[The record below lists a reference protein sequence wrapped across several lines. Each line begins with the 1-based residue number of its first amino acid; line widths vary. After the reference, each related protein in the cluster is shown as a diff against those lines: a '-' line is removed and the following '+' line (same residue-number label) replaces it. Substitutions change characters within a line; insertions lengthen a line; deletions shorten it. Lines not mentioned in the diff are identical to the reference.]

1 MTIYTIWLLTYIY
14 DYIYYMVIDLYI
26 YDYMKYGYWL
36 YIDIY
41 IYRLMVTIWIVS
53 GLNMDVDSIYG

>member
-1 MTIYTIWLLTYIY
+1 MVIDYIYYMVIDLYIY

-36 YIDIY
+36 YI
-41 IYRLMVTIWIVS
+41 
-53 GLNMDVDSIYG
+53 